1 MDDLLMDFASF
12 LVADDFNQVAE
23 QVFPREKNVNKIT
36 LLTPI
41 LGSILYSANS
51 GQIIDIGKNG
61 FFGQANDLAKVLS
74 VTNGSDTINVIKNA
88 EGNNLPLYQMVC
100 LAYSHKKM
108 SQYLHDELGWGS
120 DTVMSDNAVF
130 NNIQRIKNPKIRA
143 EVTIGDYTKQS
154 SNLTEDEVMH
164 LAIVYD
170 FFEGLTSS
178 KSVSEQGGKVNGV
191 IGLQSTVY
199 SDKNKHFVMQFDLS
213 QNWDFKDL
221 GSINFKEVLE
231 KYYSSKNIS
240 DLEPIMNIWF
250 KTNQSQYTNLINKI
264 LNDYTQAIGKEFK
277 TISDL
282 KEYIAKQNLQ
292 ILSKNLETMD

>member
-1 MDDLLMDFASF
+1 
-12 LVADDFNQVAE
+12 
-23 QVFPREKNVNKIT
+23 
-36 LLTPI
+36 
-41 LGSILYSANS
+41 
-51 GQIIDIGKNG
+51 
-61 FFGQANDLAKVLS
+61 
-74 VTNGSDTINVIKNA
+74 
-88 EGNNLPLYQMVC
+88 MVC

-178 KSVSEQGGKVNGV
+178 KSISEQGGKVNGV

-199 SDKNKHFVMQFDLS
+199 SDK
-213 QNWDFKDL
+213 
-221 GSINFKEVLE
+221 IN
-231 KYYSSKNIS
+231 
-240 DLEPIMNIWF
+240 
-250 KTNQSQYTNLINKI
+250 I
-264 LNDYTQAIGKEFK
+264 L
-277 TISDL
+277 
-282 KEYIAKQNLQ
+282 
-292 ILSKNLETMD
+292 

>member
-1 MDDLLMDFASF
+1 LGKYDINIIGTNINITEGSNTLNLKYNPDTGEINSAGIISDTLMDDLLMDFASF

-108 SQYLHDELGWGS
+108 SQYLHDELG
-120 DTVMSDNAVF
+120 
-130 NNIQRIKNPKIRA
+130 
-143 EVTIGDYTKQS
+143 
-154 SNLTEDEVMH
+154 
-164 LAIVYD
+164 
-170 FFEGLTSS
+170 
-178 KSVSEQGGKVNGV
+178 
-191 IGLQSTVY
+191 
-199 SDKNKHFVMQFDLS
+199 
-213 QNWDFKDL
+213 
-221 GSINFKEVLE
+221 
-231 KYYSSKNIS
+231 
-240 DLEPIMNIWF
+240 
-250 KTNQSQYTNLINKI
+250 
-264 LNDYTQAIGKEFK
+264 
-277 TISDL
+277 
-282 KEYIAKQNLQ
+282 
-292 ILSKNLETMD
+292 